1 MKRGRFATYA
11 WGVLAY
17 NLAVIIWGAY
27 VRATSSGDGCGS
39 HWPLCNGEVI
49 PRVPKVQTLI
59 EFTHRIT
66 SGLSL
71 ILVLLLVVWAFR
83 RYAKGHLVRY
93 GAAVSLFFILT
104 EALIGRGLVIFRL
117 VAGNAS
123 VMRALY
129 MSLHLSNTFLLLAA
143 LALTAWWAAGG
154 RPLQLNGQPVLTWA
168 LAIGLLGLVVLG
180 ISGAIAAL
188 GDTLFPAKSVAEGLK
203 QDFSPVAHFLV
214 RLRLWHP
221 LLAILTGLYV
231 IFLAV
236 LVSLTRPSPTTAWL
250 ARLQGGLFLLQ
261 LGVGA
266 LNVILLAPVWMQ
278 LIHLLIADL
287 VWISFVLCSA
297 SALAIEAPQLKA
309 TEPRAGWKGILA
321 SRL

>member
-49 PRVPKVQTLI
+49 PRAPKIQTLI

-71 ILVLLLVVWAFR
+71 IFVLLLVVWAFR
-83 RYAKGHLVRY
+83 RYAKGHVVRY
-93 GAAVSLFFILT
+93 GAAASLFFILT
-104 EALIGRGLVIFRL
+104 EALIGAGLVIFRL

-129 MSLHLSNTFLLLAA
+129 MSLHLSNTFFLLAA
-143 LALTAWWAAGG
+143 LTLTAWWASGG
-154 RPLQLNGQPVLTWA
+154 KSVRVKGQPAFTWA
-168 LAIGLLGLVVLG
+168 LAIGLVGLVALG
-180 ISGAIAAL
+180 ISGAVAAL
-188 GDTLFPAKSVAEGLK
+188 GDTLFPARSVAEGLK

-221 LLAILTGLYV
+221 LMAILTGLYV

-236 LVSLTRPSPTTAWL
+236 FVSLGRPSPTTAWL
-250 ARLQGGLFLLQ
+250 ARLQGGFFLLQ
-261 LGVGA
+261 LGIGA
-266 LNVILLAPVWMQ
+266 LNVMLLAPVWMQ
-278 LIHLLIADL
+278 MVHLLIADL
-287 VWISFVLCSA
+287 VWITFVLLST
-297 SALAIEAPQLKA
+297 SALTIEAPRLGAVEPREELKA
-309 TEPRAGWKGILA
+309 ILA